1 MANNQIDLEKE
12 RKKERKHKNGVK
24 RLVSP
29 FQGGWNII
37 YINLNVYHKGPH
49 TRTAH
54 TRGIAHMRSMIIRI
68 DERLMWYLK
77 GSIFWVKTKKL
88 QDSFDIIPI
97 LFSSCQVVDSRMK
110 LDFIL
115 DFVKCMREK
124 QRRKKGLANLFFL
137 SKVWFTSCT
146 AERQGFLRNC
156 KIQQIKSCSF
166 MPWTQFHFGWFCIMY
181 VCVFTLWWWSF
192 SWFLKYFLYSL
203 KGSLR
208 SY

>member
-1 MANNQIDLEKE
+1 M
-12 RKKERKHKNGVK
+12 
-24 RLVSP
+24 SP

-49 TRTAH
+49 MHGPYQRYCLH
-54 TRGIAHMRSMIIRI
+54 EEYIKIRM
-68 DERLMWYLK
+68 DELLVWFLK
-77 GSIFWVKTKKL
+77 GSKFWVTTKKCR
-88 QDSFDIIPI
+88 IAI

-137 SKVWFTSCT
+137 SKVRFTSCT

-166 MPWTQFHFGWFCIMY
+166 MPWTQFHFGWFYIMY

-192 SWFLKYFLYSL
+192 SWFLKYFL
-203 KGSLR
+203 
-208 SY
+208 